1 MGRPRALKKADLT
14 LCYGLERA
22 TLVETDLVP
31 FARTL
36 VKIPIQD
43 EMNASYLD
51 YSMSVIIGRALPD
64 VRDGLKPVH
73 RRILYAMMR
82 LSLHWNR
89 PFRKCANVV
98 GEVLGKFHPHGDLS
112 VYDALVRMAQPWN
125 QRYLLIDG
133 QGNFGSVDGDAPAA
147 YRYTECRM
155 SQLAEELLV
164 DIDKETVDFSPTYDA
179 KNEEPDVLPAA
190 FPNLLVNG
198 AEGIA
203 VGMATKI
210 PPHNLGEIIDA
221 CLALIDNP
229 DLTFEELL
237 KIVPGPDFPT
247 AGIICGRAGI
257 RDAYATGRGSVL
269 IRGKVEFEDVEG
281 REAIII
287 TELPFQV
294 NKARIQEYIAEL
306 VREKRIDGIH
316 GVRDESSREGMRVVI
331 ELKRDAIREIVLNM
345 LYKHTQLQTSFGI
358 IMLAIVQQRPRILPL
373 RDVLSL
379 YLSHRREVTLR
390 RTRFEM
396 RKAKE
401 RAHIL
406 EGLRIALDHIDE
418 VIKLIRA
425 SRTTE
430 LAREGLVATFG
441 LTEIQA
447 QAILDMRLSKL
458 TGLERDKIEEEYAEL
473 QKQIAWLQSILDSDT
488 VLWALIRSELAAVR
502 EKHADPRRTSIEES
516 AADLN
521 RLDLIAE
528 EDQVVTLSNL
538 QYIKRTAMT
547 EYRTQKRG
555 GMGKTG
561 MAARD
566 GDWVK
571 NVLIGN
577 THGQLLVFTNTGR
590 LFQLGIVDIPEAA
603 PAARGKP
610 IQNLINFAP
619 GEVVQTVLPI
629 KSFEDGGDLVFA
641 SVRGLVKRTALEDY
655 ANVRANGLI
664 AVDIVDGDQLLS
676 VNHAPREAQLLVATR
691 FGQSIR
697 YEGSDVRPL
706 GRASRGVRS
715 IDLEEG
721 DAVVDFAVV
730 PAELEG
736 RNVLTVTERGYGKR
750 TPLDEYRVQ
759 TRGGKGVIDIQT
771 EERNGHV
778 VGNMIVGEDEQV
790 LLITD
795 SGRMIRMRVSDVRI
809 VGRNTKGVRLMRLE
823 DDERIVS
830 ITRVTDTDEGE
841 ESTDSVEAGVV
852 DAGSPDAEGA
862 GSGPADDPPESAE

>member
-1 MGRPRALKKADLT
+1 M
-14 LCYGLERA
+14 E
-22 TLVETDLVP
+22 P
-31 FARTL
+31 FARSL
-36 VKIPIQD
+36 VKIPIQE

-73 RRILYAMMR
+73 RRILYAAFR
-82 LSLHWNR
+82 EGLLSNR
-89 PFRKCANVV
+89 RYSKCAGVV
-98 GEVLGKFHPHGDLS
+98 GEVLKKYHPHGDLA

-125 QRYLLIDG
+125 LRYLLIDG

-147 YRYTECRM
+147 YRYTEARM
-155 SQLAEELLV
+155 TKLAEELLA
-164 DIDKETVDFSPTYDA
+164 DIDKETVDFSPNFDA
-179 KNEEPDVLPAA
+179 QTEEPDVLPAA

-210 PPHNLGEIIDA
+210 PPHNLGEVIDG
-221 CLALIDNP
+221 CLAMIDNP
-229 DLTFEELL
+229 DIGFEELMAL
-237 KIVPGPDFPT
+237 IPGPDFPT

-257 RDAYATGRGSVL
+257 RDAYATGRGSII
-269 IRGKVEFEDVEG
+269 IRGRVEFEDVEG

-294 NKARIQEYIAEL
+294 NKARLQEHIADL
-306 VREKRIDGIH
+306 VREKRMDGIH

-331 ELKRDAIREIVLNM
+331 ELKRDAIREIVLNQ
-345 LYKHTQLQTSFGI
+345 LYKHTQLQNSFGI
-358 IMLAIVQQRPRILPL
+358 IMLSIVQQRPRVLPL
-373 RDVLSL
+373 RDMLSL
-379 YLSHRREVTLR
+379 YLSHRREVVLR
-390 RTRFEM
+390 RTRFDL
-396 RKAKE
+396 RKAKD
-401 RAHIL
+401 RAHVL

-425 SRTTE
+425 SRTTDE
-430 LAREGLVATFG
+430 ARTGLMSNFG
-441 LTEIQA
+441 LSEIQA
-447 QAILDMRLSKL
+447 SAILEMRLSKL
-458 TGLERDKIEEEYAEL
+458 TGLERDKLEEEYAEL
-473 QKQIAWLQSILDSDT
+473 QKQITWLQSILDSDT
-488 VLWALIRSELAAVR
+488 TLWGVIRSELVAIR

-516 AADLN
+516 ATDLN

-538 QYIKRTAMT
+538 QYVKRTSLT

-590 LFQLGIVDIPEAA
+590 LFTLGVIDIPEAA

-610 IQNLINFAP
+610 IQNLIAFAE
-619 GEVVQTVLPI
+619 GEHVQTVLPI
-629 KSFEDGGDLVFA
+629 QSFQDGGDLVFA
-641 SVRGLVKRTALEDY
+641 SVRGLVKRTALADY
-655 ANVRANGLI
+655 ANVRANGLNAI
-664 AVDIVDGDQLLS
+664 DIVDGDELLS
-676 VNHAPREAQLLVATR
+676 VNHAGREAQLLVATR
-691 FGQSIR
+691 FGMSIR
-697 YEGSDVRPL
+697 YDGSDVRPM
-706 GRASRGVRS
+706 GRVSRGVRS

-730 PAELEG
+730 PDDES
-736 RNVLTVTERGYGKR
+736 RNNVLTVTERGYGKR
-750 TPLDEYRVQ
+750 TPITEYRIQ
-759 TRGGKGVIDIQT
+759 NRGGKGVIDIQT

-790 LLITD
+790 FLITD
-795 SGRMIRMRVSDVRI
+795 SGRMIRMRVSDVRV
-809 VGRNTKGVRLMRLE
+809 VGRNTKGVRLMRL
-823 DDERIVS
+823 DADERIVG
-830 ITRVTDTDEGE
+830 IARMNAEAEPEGAEATDAEAPEG
-841 ESTDSVEAGVV
+841 TDSVETTN
-852 DAGSPDAEGA
+852 DEPS
-862 GSGPADDPPESAE
+862 DPE